1 MTSGGPPAQTGP
13 RTGRSGR
20 NETTAGLV
28 LVGWTFVAGLV
39 VWLHPGPNVLDR
51 WGFSALPNSPH
62 SSLLLRIADLG
73 GLPLLLGG
81 SALAALVVIGEDRRR
96 AIACLGGPL
105 IAAVLIEWVLKPLV
119 GRRYLGV
126 LCFPSGS
133 VAVVAAVS
141 TSWVLAVPRRLR
153 WAAIVIGVGLV
164 SSMSVAVIAV
174 RWHYPTDAPAGAS
187 FAVGVVLLL
196 DGLLHLQ
203 EREQTRQPIGR
214 IRGGLRI

>member
-1 MTSGGPPAQTGP
+1 MTSSGPPTQTGP
-13 RTGRSGR
+13 TTGRSGR
-20 NETTAGLV
+20 YETTAGLV

-39 VWLHPGPNVLDR
+39 VWLNPGPNVLDR
-51 WGFSALPNSPH
+51 WGFSALPHSPH
-62 SSLLLRIADLG
+62 SSFLLRIADLG

-81 SALAALVVIGEDRRR
+81 SALAALVVLGEDRRR

-105 IAAVLIEWVLKPLV
+105 IAAVLVEWVMKPLV

-141 TSWVLAVPRRLR
+141 TSWVLAVPRWLR
-153 WAAIVIGVGLV
+153 WAAIVTGAGLV
-164 SSMSVAVIAV
+164 SLMSVAVIAV
-174 RWHYPTDAPAGAS
+174 QWHYPTDALAGAS
-187 FAVGVVLLL
+187 FGVGVVLLC

-203 EREQTRQPIGR
+203 ERHQTRPPVRG
-214 IRGGLRI
+214 IRGLGI